1 MSISDS
7 SKPDVEKMKLEK
19 DVEGLIKALKYD
31 GDWKVRWIVAS
42 ALEEIGGVRA
52 VDALVRALKDEDVQE
67 KATMALVKKGEAAV
81 ELLIQ
86 ALKDKDWEVRWR
98 ATSVLGRIRDER
110 TVESLTQALNDK
122 DGEVQKA
129 AKEALENI
137 KAKKA

>member
-98 ATSVLGRIRDER
+98 ATSVL
-110 TVESLTQALNDK
+110 
-122 DGEVQKA
+122 
-129 AKEALENI
+129 
-137 KAKKA
+137 